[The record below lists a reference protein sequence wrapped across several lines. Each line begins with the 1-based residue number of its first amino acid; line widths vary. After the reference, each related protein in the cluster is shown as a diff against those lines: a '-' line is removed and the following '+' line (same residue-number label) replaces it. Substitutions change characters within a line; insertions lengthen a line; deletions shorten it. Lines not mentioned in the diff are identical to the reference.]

1 MSEAPKEYLC
11 PITLC
16 IMKDPVIMPDGQ
28 TYEREA
34 ITKALAANPF
44 SPLTKKPMN
53 IKDAIPNYALK
64 SMIEKYVNKGEN
76 PLKIEQ
82 PQKVDLNNQTKIKTF
97 KAEVI
102 DNPGNSKDV
111 FVNISVEPEKNESRK
126 PLVLIAMIDVSGSMQ
141 ISSTQDMKGG
151 EEVGISRLGLVKH
164 ALNTIVSTMNKDD
177 KMCLITF
184 SGKAKL
190 RLEATD
196 VNEFGK
202 TTIFDEIK
210 KMYAD
215 GCTNIWDALR
225 LGIIEAQK
233 FKDYNTCLMLF
244 TDGEPNENPPMG
256 IIPSL
261 RETISDIKDVNFTI
275 STFAFGYNVD
285 SILMEEIAQIG
296 NGVYGYC
303 PDCTMVGTIFTN
315 FMANILTTVESTVR
329 IDVKNK
335 FLQRK
340 FEIGGLYSGSS
351 RHLGFS
357 MNKSDFKNTEIKLFL
372 GQTQKGSIQSIDY
385 TQNNSEIMDQYYRNK
400 LIELISNNLNAKEP
414 KKMEKKIEEVKQL
427 FEEIEKIENKTEFM
441 KNLLIDLIDED
452 PNHGQVEKAFRDEY
466 YDKWGLN
473 YLLSFL
479 RFHIVEQCGN
489 FKDQSLKKYEN
500 KDFEEMR
507 KMGNKIFINL
517 PPPENDCGGKDID
530 SDQFQD
536 IFYNAYGGCFNGD
549 AFVELKNGK
558 KKVKY
563 LKKGD
568 ILSNGAIVECL
579 VENKINKEEN
589 VVNINN
595 VFFSLYHPVEIE
607 GKWVF
612 PCQRFKVTK
621 KFIDCWYNLVLKKRH
636 EVILNGVKAITLG
649 HKRNDGI
656 LKHPY
661 FGTNKVIDALKKYNT
676 YNSGFIST
684 SNLKVHRTNNLID
697 QYY

>member
-1 MSEAPKEYLC
+1 MAEIPKEFLC
-11 PITLC
+11 PITLA
-16 IMKDPVIMPDGQ
+16 IMKDPVIMADGQ

-34 ITKALAANPF
+34 IKKALNASPF
-44 SPLTKKPMN
+44 SPLTKKPLNM
-53 IKDAIPNYALK
+53 KDAVPNYALK
-64 SMIEKYVNKGEN
+64 SMIENYLNSGIN

-82 PQKVDLNNQTKIKTF
+82 PQKIDIKNQAKLKSF

-102 DNPGNSKDV
+102 DEPGNTKNV
-111 FVNISVEPEKNESRK
+111 FVNLSIEPEKADSRK

-141 ISSTQDMKGG
+141 VSSSQDMKGG

-164 ALNTIVSTMNKDD
+164 ALKTVASTMNKDD
-177 KMCLITF
+177 KMSLITF
-184 SGKAKL
+184 RGEAKMC
-190 RLEATD
+190 LEATQTD
-196 VNEFGK
+196 DIGK
-202 TTIFDEIK
+202 NIIFEEIK

-225 LGIIEAQK
+225 IGMKEAQK
-233 FKDYNTCLMLF
+233 YKNYNTCLMLF

-256 IIPSL
+256 IIPTL
-261 RETISDIKDVNFTI
+261 REAISDIKDVQFTI

-285 SILMEEIAQIG
+285 SLLMEEIAQIG

-303 PDCTMVGTIFTN
+303 PDCTMVGTIFTS
-315 FMANILTTVESTVR
+315 FMANILTTIESTVS

-335 FLQRK
+335 FLQKK
-340 FEIGGLYSGSS
+340 FEIGGLYSGAP
-351 RHLGFS
+351 RHLGFL
-357 MNKSDFKNTEIKLFL
+357 MNKSDFKNTEIKLFF
-372 GQTQKGSIQSIDY
+372 GKNQKNVIKYIYY
-385 TQNNSEIMDQYYRNK
+385 TQTNPEILDEYYRNK
-400 LIELISNNLNAKEP
+400 LIQLITDNLQTKDFNKTEKEI
-414 KKMEKKIEEVKQL
+414 KKLFDEINKIQ
-427 FEEIEKIENKTEFM
+427 NKTEFM
-441 KNLLIDLIDED
+441 KNLLIDLIDKD
-452 PNHGQVEKAFRDEY
+452 PNHGQVEKAFSKQY
-466 YDKWGLN
+466 YEKWGLN

-500 KDFEEMR
+500 KDFDEMR
-507 KMGNKIFINL
+507 KLGNKIFTNL

-530 SDQFQD
+530 SDQFRD

-563 LKKGD
+563 LRKGD
-568 ILSNGAIVECL
+568 ILSNGAVVECL
-579 VENKINKEEN
+579 VKNKINRVEN
-589 VVNINN
+589 VVKIND
-595 VFFSLYHPVEIE
+595 VYFSLYHPIE
-607 GKWVF
+607 LNGEWVF
-612 PCQRFKVTK
+612 PCKHYKVIRQ
-621 KFIDCWYNLVLKKRH
+621 FIDCWYNLVLKNKH

-649 HKRNDGI
+649 HNRTDGI

-661 FGTNKVIDALKKYNT
+661 FGTKKVIEALKKYNT
-676 YNSGFIST
+676 YNNGFIST